1 MKFTISQKDLA
12 DTLNL
17 VSYAVPN
24 KPHHPILNNILLVA
38 DKHEQ
43 QILVTAFDL
52 SLGIRVQCKSRIELE
67 GKIALPAKLFTQ
79 VISSLP
85 KQDITLEIVD
95 NAAIITHSC
104 GKCRIQTVSPQEFP
118 SLPEIE
124 GKNIIL
130 PAIKLLQALE
140 ATLFAASHDENKQ
153 VLAGVHFQF
162 TNSNWEAAAT
172 DGHRLA
178 VVSGTIETD
187 EELTE
192 TAQGNADSNTVEI
205 TIPQPTLI
213 ELQKILGTVG
223 DNSECTI
230 NIDNGIAVFTLPNI
244 QITTRLLEGDYP
256 KYSAL
261 IPQQFQH
268 QFIVDRKLFDN
279 ALKRVGIVADQ
290 KNKIVKI
297 ICDYQHQQATL
308 STESSDIGGAVESLN
323 IKPQDDYQQQLVM
336 GFNIKYMEQA
346 LKFLPTNEVLININ
360 QTTTPV
366 VITPVDGILNQLI
379 LVMPVQLIGNN
390 STAME
395 EDTSDDN
402 EEVIVTENISS
413 ETEVNEEINIA
424 AEGGNTEKVV
434 KEKNNLMNT
443 DSSPQKNTANTKT
456 NSQTSANST
465 SKPRGRKKKFAAA

>member
-1 MKFTISQKDLA
+1 MKFTISQKELA
-12 DTLNL
+12 DTLAT

-124 GKNIIL
+124 GENITL

-140 ATLFAASHDENKQ
+140 ATLFAASNDENKQ

-162 TNSNWEAAAT
+162 TNSSWEAAAT

-187 EELTE
+187 EQLTE
-192 TAQGNADSNTVEI
+192 TSQNEADSNTVEI

-223 DNSECTI
+223 DSSECTI
-230 NIDNGIAVFTLPNI
+230 SIDNSIAVFTLPTI

-268 QFIVDRKLFDN
+268 QFIVDRKLLDH

-308 STESSDIGGAVESLN
+308 STESSDIAGAVESLN
-323 IKPQDDYQQQLVM
+323 IKPQDGYQQQLVM
-336 GFNIKYMEQA
+336 GFNIKYLEQA
-346 LKFLPTNEVLININ
+346 LKFLPTNEVLIHIN

-379 LVMPVQLIGNN
+379 LIMPVQLINNN
-390 STAME
+390 STAMK
-395 EDTSDDN
+395 EDASDDN

-413 ETEVNEEINIA
+413 VTEVNEEINVA
-424 AEGGNTEKVV
+424 AEDGNTEEVV

-465 SKPRGRKKKFAAA
+465 PKPRGRKKKIAAA

>member
-85 KQDITLEIVD
+85 KQDIILEIVD

-124 GKNIIL
+124 GKNIRL

-162 TNSNWEAAAT
+162 TNSSWEAAAT

-178 VVSGTIETD
+178 VVSGKIETD
-187 EELTE
+187 EQLTE
-192 TAQGNADSNTVEI
+192 NAQIETDSNTVEI

-213 ELQKILGTVG
+213 ELQKILGSVG
-223 DNSECTI
+223 DNSKCTI

-323 IKPQDDYQQQLVM
+323 IKTQDDYQQTLVM

-379 LVMPVQLIGNN
+379 LVMPVQLINNN
-390 STAME
+390 STTME

-424 AEGGNTEKVV
+424 AEGGNTEEVV

-465 SKPRGRKKKFAAA
+465 PKTRGRKKKVAAA

>member
-1 MKFTISQKDLA
+1 MKFTISQKELA
-12 DTLNL
+12 DTLAV

-38 DKHEQ
+38 EQ
-43 QILVTAFDL
+43 QEEQILVTAFDL
-52 SLGIRVQCKSRIELE
+52 SLGIRIQCKSRIEIE

-124 GKNIIL
+124 GKNITL

-140 ATLFAASHDENKQ
+140 ATLFAASNDENKQ

-162 TNSNWEAAAT
+162 TNSSWEAAAT

-187 EELTE
+187 ENLTE
-192 TAQGNADSNTVEI
+192 TTQGNANSNTVEI

-230 NIDNGIAVFTLPNI
+230 SIDNSIAVFTLPTI

-261 IPQQFQH
+261 IPRQFQH
-268 QFIVDRKLFDN
+268 QVIVDRKLLDH

-308 STESSDIGGAVESLN
+308 STESSDIAGAVESLN
-323 IKPQDDYQQQLVM
+323 IKPQDGYQQQLVM
-336 GFNIKYMEQA
+336 GFNIKYLEQA
-346 LKFLPTNEVLININ
+346 LKFLPTNEVLIHIN

-379 LVMPVQLIGNN
+379 LVMPVQLINNN
-390 STAME
+390 STAMK
-395 EDTSDDN
+395 EDASDDH

-413 ETEVNEEINIA
+413 TTEVNEEINVAGEAVEI
-424 AEGGNTEKVV
+424 EEDIKD
-434 KEKNNLMNT
+434 KNDVMKPN
-443 DSSPQKNTANTKT
+443 SSGQKNTAETKS
-456 NSQTSANST
+456 NSRNSANST
-465 SKPRGRKKKFAAA
+465 PKPRGSKKKVAAA

>member
-1 MKFTISQKDLA
+1 MKFTISQKELA
-12 DTLNL
+12 DTLAV

-95 NAAIITHSC
+95 IAAIITHSC

-118 SLPEIE
+118 SLPEID
-124 GKNIIL
+124 GKNITL

-140 ATLFAASHDENKQ
+140 ATLFAASNDENKQ

-162 TNSNWEAAAT
+162 TNSSWEAAAT

-187 EELTE
+187 EQLTE
-192 TAQGNADSNTVEI
+192 TTQSNVDSNTVEI

-230 NIDNGIAVFTLPNI
+230 SIDNSIAVFTLPTI

-261 IPQQFQH
+261 IPRQFQH
-268 QFIVDRKLFDN
+268 QVIVDRKLLDH

-308 STESSDIGGAVESLN
+308 STESSDIAGAVESLN
-323 IKPQDDYQQQLVM
+323 IKPQDGYQQQLVM

-379 LVMPVQLIGNN
+379 LVMPVQLINNN
-390 STAME
+390 STTME
-395 EDTSDDN
+395 EDTSDE

-413 ETEVNEEINIA
+413 KPEVNEEINVA
-424 AEGGNTEKVV
+424 AEAVEIEEDV
-434 KEKNNLMNT
+434 KDKNDVIKT
-443 DSSPQKNTANTKT
+443 DSSGQKNTAETKT
-456 NSQTSANST
+456 NSQNSANST
-465 SKPRGRKKKFAAA
+465 PKTRGRKKKVAAA

>member
-1 MKFTISQKDLA
+1 MKFTISQKELA
-12 DTLNL
+12 DTLAV

-38 DKHEQ
+38 DQQEQ

-124 GKNIIL
+124 GKNITL

-140 ATLFAASHDENKQ
+140 ATLFAASNDENKQ

-162 TNSNWEAAAT
+162 TNSSWEAAAT

-178 VVSGTIETD
+178 VVSGIIETD
-187 EELTE
+187 EQLTE
-192 TAQGNADSNTVEI
+192 TTQGNVDSNTVEI

-230 NIDNGIAVFTLPNI
+230 SIDNSIAVFTLPTI

-261 IPQQFQH
+261 IPRQFQH
-268 QFIVDRKLFDN
+268 QVIVDRKLLDH

-297 ICDYQHQQATL
+297 ICDYQHQQVTL
-308 STESSDIGGAVESLN
+308 STESSDIAGAVESLN

-336 GFNIKYMEQA
+336 GFNIKYLEQA
-346 LKFLPTNEVLININ
+346 LKFIPTNEVLIHIN

-379 LVMPVQLIGNN
+379 LVMPVQLINNN
-390 STAME
+390 STAMK
-395 EDTSDDN
+395 EDAANDN
-402 EEVIVTENISS
+402 EEVVATEHISS
-413 ETEVNEEINIA
+413 TNEVNEKINVA
-424 AEGGNTEKVV
+424 AEAVETEEDV
-434 KEKNNLMNT
+434 KDKNNVMKS
-443 DSSPQKNTANTKT
+443 DSSLQKNTAETKT
-456 NSQTSANST
+456 NSRNSANST
-465 SKPRGRKKKFAAA
+465 PKPRGRKKKVAAA

>member
-1 MKFTISQKDLA
+1 MTENAQK
-12 DTLNL
+12 
-17 VSYAVPN
+17 
-24 KPHHPILNNILLVA
+24 
-38 DKHEQ
+38 E
-43 QILVTAFDL
+43 
-52 SLGIRVQCKSRIELE
+52 
-67 GKIALPAKLFTQ
+67 
-79 VISSLP
+79 
-85 KQDITLEIVD
+85 
-95 NAAIITHSC
+95 
-104 GKCRIQTVSPQEFP
+104 
-118 SLPEIE
+118 
-124 GKNIIL
+124 
-130 PAIKLLQALE
+130 
-140 ATLFAASHDENKQ
+140 
-153 VLAGVHFQF
+153 
-162 TNSNWEAAAT
+162 
-172 DGHRLA
+172 
-178 VVSGTIETD
+178 
-187 EELTE
+187 
-192 TAQGNADSNTVEI
+192 ADSNTVEI

-213 ELQKILGTVG
+213 ELQKILGSVG

-261 IPQQFQH
+261 IPRQFQH
-268 QFIVDRKLFDN
+268 QVIVDRKLLDH

-297 ICDYQHQQATL
+297 TYDYQHQQATL

-323 IKPQDDYQQQLVM
+323 IKPQDGYQQQLVM

-395 EDTSDDN
+395 EDTSDE
-402 EEVIVTENISS
+402 EEVIVTENICS
-413 ETEVNEEINIA
+413 ETEINEEINVA
-424 AEGGNTEKVV
+424 AEGGNTKEVV

-443 DSSPQKNTANTKT
+443 DSSPQKNTVNTKT

-465 SKPRGRKKKFAAA
+465 PKTRGRKKKVAVA

>member
-1 MKFTISQKDLA
+1 MKFIISQKELA
-12 DTLNL
+12 DTLAV

-124 GKNIIL
+124 GKNITL

-140 ATLFAASHDENKQ
+140 ATLFAASNDENKQ

-162 TNSNWEAAAT
+162 TNSSWEAAAT

-187 EELTE
+187 EQLTG
-192 TAQGNADSNTVEI
+192 TTQSNVDSNTVEI

-230 NIDNGIAVFTLPNI
+230 SIDNSIAVFTLPTI

-261 IPQQFQH
+261 IPRQFQH
-268 QFIVDRKLFDN
+268 QVIVDRKLLDH

-308 STESSDIGGAVESLN
+308 STESSDIAGAVESLN
-323 IKPQDDYQQQLVM
+323 IKPQDGYQQQLVM
-336 GFNIKYMEQA
+336 GFNIKYLEQA
-346 LKFLPTNEVLININ
+346 LKFLSTNEVLIHIN

-379 LVMPVQLIGNN
+379 LVMPVQLISNN
-390 STAME
+390 SIAMKK
-395 EDTSDDN
+395 DAANDN
-402 EEVIVTENISS
+402 EEVIATEHISS
-413 ETEVNEEINIA
+413 TNEVNEEINVA
-424 AEGGNTEKVV
+424 AEAVEIEEDIKD
-434 KEKNNLMNT
+434 KNDVMKA
-443 DSSPQKNTANTKT
+443 DSSLQKNTAETKS
-456 NSQTSANST
+456 NSRTSANST
-465 SKPRGRKKKFAAA
+465 PKPRARKKKIAAE